1 VPTRLD
7 EGPFRYFYRVI
18 NPITRM
24 LVRRFGVGGPSD
36 DLLRVLR
43 VRGRT
48 SRRPYDVPVRI
59 NTLNGE
65 RFIVAMFGTAQ
76 WVKNLR
82 ATGQAE
88 IVFGKAAEPVKA
100 HELRGEDKVAFVTAY
115 MSVPKLAKRVKA
127 VLGSILR
134 NSAPTSSNGRSP
146 SFPFFA
152 SLHAELSLTHDVAAG
167 HYEYRS
173 ADLRSTSAH
182 RTRAQNVDR

>member
-1 VPTRLD
+1 MVRALYALWMPTRLD

-36 DLLRVLR
+36 DLLRLLR

-48 SRRPYDVPVRI
+48 SGRPHDVPVRI

-65 RFIVAMFGTAQ
+65 RFVVAMFGTAQ

-82 ATGQAE
+82 ASGEAE
-88 IVFGKAAEPVKA
+88 IVLGEAAEPVKA

-115 MSVPKLAKRVKA
+115 MSEPKLAKRVKA
-127 VLGSILR
+127 VLGVDPE
-134 NSAPTSSNGRSP
+134 NFSP
-146 SFPFFA
+146 DEFQRA
-152 SLHAELSLTHDVAAG
+152 IAELPVFRLES
-167 HYEYRS
+167 RS
-173 ADLRSTSAH
+173 
-182 RTRAQNVDR
+182 DRHTPS